1 MLKKILIGVF
11 ALAAILL
18 LVGFLLPRHVTT
30 VRTAEIAAAP
40 ERIFPLVATPAEWK
54 RWSAWNRRDP
64 AMQIDY
70 AGPPA
75 GVGAAWSWKS
85 ESEGN
90 GSMTFTE
97 VEPPRRVAYELRFE
111 GYEEPS
117 RGEIALEPAG
127 GGTRVSWTMHAD
139 MGGGPVGRWF
149 GVFLPA
155 MVGKDFDAGL
165 EGLKR
170 LAESSS

>member
-11 ALAAILL
+11 ALAALLL
-18 LVGFLLPRHVTT
+18 LVGFLLPRHVAT
-30 VRTAEIAAAP
+30 VRTTEIAAAP
-40 ERIFPLVATPAEWK
+40 ERIFPLVAAPAEWK

-64 AMQIDY
+64 AMEIEY

-90 GSMTFTE
+90 
-97 VEPPRRVAYELRFE
+97 E
-111 GYEEPS
+111 GYEESS

-127 GGTRVSWTMHAD
+127 AGTRVSWTMHAD